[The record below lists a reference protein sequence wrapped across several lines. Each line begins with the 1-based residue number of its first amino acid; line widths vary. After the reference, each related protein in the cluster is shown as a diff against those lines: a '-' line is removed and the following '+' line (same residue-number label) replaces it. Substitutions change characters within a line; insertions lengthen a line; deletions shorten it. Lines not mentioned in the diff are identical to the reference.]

1 MSEIKIGQEIESFCG
16 KCKSNTIHVIT
27 SIDHE
32 KMDKLMCKICNA
44 YHKYRKP
51 KEAAQGIAES
61 LSTKKEKEVKP
72 KKRRTRRDK
81 WSRLLDTT
89 NSESAVDYKMDIN
102 YELATAINHK
112 SFGIGVVKSIIDTR
126 KIEVLFH
133 DGERLLVQ
141 NVSA

>member
-1 MSEIKIGQEIESFCG
+1 MSKIKIGQEIESFCG

-27 SIDHE
+27 SIDQE
-32 KMDKLMCKICNA
+32 KMDKLMCKTCNA

-51 KEAAQGIAES
+51 KGVAES
-61 LSTKKEKEVKP
+61 SSTKKEKEIKTT
-72 KKRRTRRDK
+72 KRRTRRDK
-81 WSRLLDTT
+81 WTRLLETT

-141 NVSA
+141 NVIT